1 MCKCV
6 IVLFLFGVSDWRRV
20 DSVVGEKSYAYAYQ
34 QPQYLL
40 LQQDDDGSTPWYTN
54 IQNWFQN
61 IGGGGGDASSEG
73 GDGGDAVADPSGTT
87 TTATKSGVTVTETK
101 VPKNTR
107 LVYLTPASTT
117 VLNPEKRFFLLPD
130 QQKLYG
136 SISGPALNPVYSLQP
151 LLGRSSLSSIVS
163 AEPAVVVPGSNV
175 PSVVPIQP
183 VPAVQTV
190 EQPNLLK
197 SRIDDALKGV
207 NEAPANRVAPVDD
220 LQTRAGVDVDED
232 GSVVNALPAV
242 VETQQPA
249 VPKQIIVQPL
259 PDLNLRPTVS
269 RQIVEPNVSP
279 AEVVVANTIN
289 DTPQVPTQAV
299 VESVKLV
306 AAPSSPVESVVNDVV
321 PSPVVD
327 LEGAK
332 VKRDIVPP
340 VLKAQTPQ
348 SSSAPQPI
356 ITIID
361 SSIPQISPDSLPTP
375 PPIPAAIP

>member
-1 MCKCV
+1 MFSLIAV
-6 IVLFLFGVSDWRRV
+6 PDWRRI

-101 VPKNTR
+101 VPKTTR

-117 VLNPEKRFFLLPD
+117 VLNPEKRFYLLPE

-136 SISGPALNPVYSLQP
+136 SISGPALNPVYSFQP

-163 AEPAVVVPGSNV
+163 AEPAVVVPGGNV
-175 PSVVPIQP
+175 PNVVPIQP
-183 VPAVQTV
+183 VPAVQAV
-190 EQPNLLK
+190 EQPNLLR

-207 NEAPANRVAPVDD
+207 NEAPANRVAPVNDV
-220 LQTRAGVDVDED
+220 QTRAGVEVDED
-232 GSVVNALPAV
+232 GSVVNTLPV
-242 VETQQPA
+242 VTETPQTA
-249 VPKQIIVQPL
+249 VPKQI
-259 PDLNLRPTVS
+259 
-269 RQIVEPNVSP
+269 VEPLVANVNP
-279 AEVVVANTIN
+279 AEAVVANTIN
-289 DTPQVPTQAV
+289 DTPQVPTPTV
-299 VESVKLV
+299 VEAVKLV
-306 AAPSSPVESVVNDVV
+306 PAPSTPVETVVNDVV
-321 PSPVVD
+321 PSTVVD
-327 LEGAK
+327 PEGAK

-340 VLKAQTPQ
+340 VLKVLTAQP
-348 SSSAPQPI
+348 SSAPEADVPVI
-356 ITIID
+356 K
-361 SSIPQISPDSLPTP
+361 SSELNPELLPTP
-375 PPIPAAIP
+375 PPIPEAIA